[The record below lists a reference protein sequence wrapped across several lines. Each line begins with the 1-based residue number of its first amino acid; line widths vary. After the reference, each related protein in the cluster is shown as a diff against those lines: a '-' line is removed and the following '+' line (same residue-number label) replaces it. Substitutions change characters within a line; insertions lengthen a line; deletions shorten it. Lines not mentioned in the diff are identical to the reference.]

1 MFNLPTDTI
10 LTLAEVAVIVAIAW
24 FVSQLLSRVITH
36 GARRAG
42 VSPRVISYIR
52 VALNAAWIVV
62 AVPSVLSIS
71 SLAPYLSGALTISGL
86 VTLAVSLALQTTFS
100 NMIAGILL
108 FQDNTLRIGDDIL
121 YGSIRGRVI
130 RVWLR
135 TTWVQTNDGT
145 IAIISNNTLASG
157 PWINFTATER
167 LTKKL
172 GDSSQKVKP
181 DYNVIFTKQLAAAH
195 QSRPNTAVN

>member
-1 MFNLPTDTI
+1 MLNRSLTDIPTEIITI
-10 LTLAEVAVIVAIAW
+10 AEVAVVILIAW
-24 FVSQLLSRVITH
+24 LVSQLLSRIITH

-52 VALNAAWIVV
+52 VGLNAFWIIV
-62 AVPSVLSIS
+62 AVTSILSIS
-71 SLAPYLSGALTISGL
+71 SLAPYLSSALTVSGL

-108 FQDNTLRIGDDIL
+108 FQDNTLRIGDDIQ
-121 YGSIRGRVI
+121 YSGIRGRVV

-135 TTWVQTNDGT
+135 TTWVQTDDGN
-145 IAIISNNTLASG
+145 IAIISNSTLSAG

-172 GDSSQKVKP
+172 GDSSQK
-181 DYNVIFTKQLAAAH
+181 
-195 QSRPNTAVN
+195 

>member
-1 MFNLPTDTI
+1 MERGE
-10 LTLAEVAVIVAIAW
+10 LA
-24 FVSQLLSRVITH
+24 F
-36 GARRAG
+36 
-42 VSPRVISYIR
+42 SPRVISYIR

-62 AVPSVLSIS
+62 AVTSVLSIS

-135 TTWVQTNDGT
+135 TTWVQTNEGT
-145 IAIISNNTLASG
+145 IAIISNNTLSAG

-172 GDSSQKVKP
+172 GIPHKSETRLQRDL
-181 DYNVIFTKQLAAAH
+181 Y
-195 QSRPNTAVN
+195 

>member
-10 LTLAEVAVIVAIAW
+10 LTLAEVAIVITIAW

-62 AVPSVLSIS
+62 AVTSVLSIS

-100 NMIAGILL
+100 HLTPPTPL
-108 FQDNTLRIGDDIL
+108 FHPHTLTLPAHIL

-135 TTWVQTNDGT
+135 TTWVEANEGT
-145 IAIISNNTLASG
+145 VAIIS
-157 PWINFTATER
+157 
-167 LTKKL
+167 
-172 GDSSQKVKP
+172 
-181 DYNVIFTKQLAAAH
+181 
-195 QSRPNTAVN
+195 

>member
-10 LTLAEVAVIVAIAW
+10 LTLAEVAVIVAFAW

-62 AVPSVLSIS
+62 AITSVLSIS
-71 SLAPYLSGALTISGL
+71 SLAPYLSGALTISVL

-108 FQDNTLRIGDDIL
+108 FQAHTIRIDDHML
-121 YGSIRGRVI
+121 HGSNI
-130 RVWLR
+130 
-135 TTWVQTNDGT
+135 
-145 IAIISNNTLASG
+145 
-157 PWINFTATER
+157 
-167 LTKKL
+167 
-172 GDSSQKVKP
+172 
-181 DYNVIFTKQLAAAH
+181 
-195 QSRPNTAVN
+195 

>member
-10 LTLAEVAVIVAIAW
+10 LTLAEVAVVVAFAW

-42 VSPRVISYIR
+42 VSPRVIGYIR

-62 AVPSVLSIS
+62 AVTSVLSIS

-130 RVWLR
+130 MVWLR

>member
-1 MFNLPTDTI
+1 MLYIPADTI
-10 LTLAEVAVIVAIAW
+10 LTVLEVTVIILIAW
-24 FVSQLLSRVITH
+24 FVSQLLSRVITR

-52 VALNAAWIVV
+52 VALNAVWIIV
-62 AVPSVLSIS
+62 AVTSILSIS
-71 SLAPYLSGALTISGL
+71 SLAPYLSSALTISGL
-86 VTLAVSLALQTTFS
+86 VTLAVSLALQTTLS

-108 FQDNTLRIGDDIL
+108 FQDNTLRVGDLIQ
-121 YGSIRGRVI
+121 YSGIRGKVV

-135 TTWVQTNDGT
+135 TTWVQTADGN
-145 IAIISNNTLASG
+145 IAIISNSTLSSG

-172 GDSSQKVKP
+172 GDVS
-181 DYNVIFTKQLAAAH
+181 H
-195 QSRPNTAVN
+195 SRNHTAE

>member
-1 MFNLPTDTI
+1 MFNLPTDAI
-10 LTLAEVAVIVAIAW
+10 LTLAEVAIIITIAW

-62 AVPSVLSIS
+62 AVTSVLSIS
-71 SLAPYLSGALTISGL
+71 SLAPYLSSALTISGL
-86 VTLAVSLALQTTFS
+86 VTLAVSLALQTTLS

-108 FQDNTLRIGDDIL
+108 FQDNTLRIGDLIQ
-121 YGSIRGRVI
+121 YSGVRGTVV

-135 TTWVQTNDGT
+135 TTWVQTDDGN
-145 IAIISNNTLASG
+145 IAIISNNTLSAG

-172 GDSSQKVKP
+172 GNSSQK
-181 DYNVIFTKQLAAAH
+181 
-195 QSRPNTAVN
+195 

>member
-1 MFNLPTDTI
+1 MLDIPTDTI
-10 LTLAEVAVIVAIAW
+10 LTVLEVVVIILIAW
-24 FVSQLLSRVITH
+24 LASQLLSRGITH

-52 VALNAAWIVV
+52 VALNAVWIIV
-62 AVPSVLSIS
+62 AVTSILSIS
-71 SLAPYLSGALTISGL
+71 SLAPYLSSALTISGL
-86 VTLAVSLALQTTFS
+86 VTLAVSLALQNTLS

-108 FQDNTLRIGDDIL
+108 FQDNTLRIGDLIQ
-121 YGSIRGRVI
+121 YGGGVRGTVV

-135 TTWVQTNDGT
+135 TTWVQTDDGN
-145 IAIISNNTLASG
+145 IAIISNSTLSAG

-172 GDSSQKVKP
+172 GDVSQK
-181 DYNVIFTKQLAAAH
+181 
-195 QSRPNTAVN
+195 